1 MGRVFLK
8 GFVLLCAA
16 TLIGTLHLLLY
27 LFLPAELE
35 APQQEILIPR
45 GSSFKEVV
53 QILKEG
59 GLLRHP
65 LPFFLYGELTG
76 RAQRIRA
83 GEYRLSAALSP
94 LEIMARLVEGRV
106 ILRKV
111 TIPEGLTFRQIALLL
126 KGQGIIEDEGD
137 FLRLCRDP
145 SFAHSLGVEARGLEG
160 YLFPDT
166 YLFSRGLGAQEVI
179 RAMVANFHR
188 IWRPEFSERAKELG
202 LTDYEVLILASIIEK
217 ETSRPEERPLISAV
231 FHNRMR
237 RRMPLQSD
245 PTVIYGLEDFD
256 GNLTREDLRCPTPYN
271 TYLFVGLPPT
281 PICNPGRD
289 SILAALYPAPVDYLY
304 FVSRNDGTHHFS
316 STLREHNR
324 AVLRY
329 QKRRLK

>member
-1 MGRVFLK
+1 MSLK
-8 GFVLLCAA
+8 GFVILC
-16 TLIGTLHLLLY
+16 TLSFIATLHLLLW

-35 APQQEILIPR
+35 APQQEVLIPK

-53 QILKEG
+53 QTLKQRR
-59 GLLRHP
+59 LLRHP
-65 LPFFLYGELTG
+65 FAFFLYGQLTG

-83 GEYRLSAALSP
+83 GEYRISAALPP
-94 LEIMARLVEGRV
+94 LEIMSQLVEGRV

-111 TIPEGLTFRQIALLL
+111 TIPEGLTVRQIALLL
-126 KGQGIIEDEGD
+126 KGQGIIEDERD
-137 FLRLCRDP
+137 FLRLCHDP
-145 SFAHSLGVEARGLEG
+145 FFAHSLGLQARGLEG

-166 YLFSRGLGAQEVI
+166 YLFSRGLEAQEVI

-188 IWRPEFSERAKELG
+188 IWQPEFSERAKELG
-202 LTDYEVLILASIIEK
+202 LTDYEVLILASIVEK
-217 ETSRPEERPLISAV
+217 ETSRPEERPLVSAV

-245 PTVIYGLEDFD
+245 PTVIYGLEDFE
-256 GNLTREDLRCPTPYN
+256 GNLTKEDLRRPTPYN

-281 PICNPGRD
+281 PICNPGKD
-289 SILAALYPAPVDYLY
+289 SILAVLYPAPVDYLY

-324 AVLRY
+324 AVLKY
-329 QKRRLK
+329 QKKRLK